1 MASTNPVIRELNGEA
16 AQRRKERQ
24 QEIISRPSTW
34 TPASAQTSGFTPAQK
49 SEMVSLEN
57 QRRQAQVDMDIDT
70 MNALDARM
78 KAIRASAGQQTFGD
92 RADENFS
99 GWVKGTAAAYS
110 KAAEDALNF
119 VKHLNTVNSN
129 EYKAA
134 RQEEQNAAHYQEML
148 DRGTWDN
155 GKPLTDADRAQ
166 LTTLIQRSGGKV
178 KAASDYLDKVNAPVA
193 SAAEKVGGFGDRMTQ
208 ESVTH
213 NEAAR
218 TGATALEK
226 ILLDTGNVAG
236 DVVSDFALNAMAP
249 GLGTAARVTR
259 MYGSGSRAAEEKG
272 LGGLGQFGYG
282 ATKAAI
288 GEATNRMFS
297 GNPIL
302 EKATGKGAL
311 DDILLPN
318 LGRTVPGAML
328 KSGLG
333 EAVEETAENLAD
345 IPIQKIFFG
354 DKADKVSAKDIGYDA
369 LIAAIIGGI
378 TGISGKKSVDTRD
391 GEGNTLIS
399 RNTLA
404 GDIPV
409 DAEGN
414 SMPTPENAV
423 QGVSDA
429 NNGMPRTEA
438 KPVTLEDI
446 LFGGKRVGMDKLTDA
461 QAQQADAGNMA
472 GTVGMDADNKLFQ
485 VDPAQHIDQ
494 RGAAQIADR
503 SVNAFQYD
511 HPQLHAYYKGA
522 AEAML
527 TELNG
532 AVKGGET
539 QTATGEY
546 GQTYSWRNKRSASPR
561 VASLLDGGMAY
572 ADIETALDAII
583 HDKGQ
588 ENYANAKRVE
598 MVLDDMLTNG
608 YNDGTQ
614 FVPANQQ
621 YIAAKNAIAGSQADS
636 RGHGLDDIDA
646 DTVSSPA
653 STAADTMWMHRG
665 NRDNPGWGETYA
677 TAQEAFNDALAVID
691 KNLYD
696 IFENAVTEEADF
708 VNVEANNRIVSI
720 MTSAGE
726 AVRHYDVSPAA
737 AATVVRNAYW
747 NNAMDSIIDI
757 RGDLT
762 YEAVEQMK
770 AIDNSRTAAYDD
782 LNTAGTRRI
791 LPESQLR
798 NINIFVSNILSK
810 ARSSGVAPAE
820 VRAFYN
826 ATENMSIS
834 SLTGEDVKVICDN
847 LKPIVSK
854 LDNTDMYNGYLNR
867 MMSYAA
873 ESNDGL
879 GNANAGTVN
888 TAFDDMQARSDSF
901 HPVNQNS
908 EQRIMNDQQR
918 APSEVPT
925 VNPDTGRNIGKTVS
939 TILNSPLTSHEMAT
953 QIESAVADGQFDYIP
968 VTDKDAHLR
977 AQQDLSNRGLQTV
990 ADSFIAKVE
999 LGQRITKND
1008 TASAIAAYNQAV
1020 ADGNHALAFD
1030 LMTAIADAAHDSA
1043 QVVQSMN
1050 LLNRL
1055 TPEGRL
1061 LTLRKYVDKL
1071 NRKQSSKPG
1080 RQAANTNATQ
1090 EQVDAARTNYVEQAT
1105 GFRISD
1111 ELAANYLMAETDAE
1125 RAAAWDAITT
1135 DIANQLPS
1143 TFREK
1148 ANFWRYTSM
1157 LLNPTTHVR
1166 NFLGNTI
1173 QAGARTIK
1181 NGVGAVIERAVVKD
1195 QSQRTK
1201 AIVAGKEGKDLRAF
1215 AKSQYEAD
1223 QTAAMGAGKYSDA
1236 SAAGIS
1242 REIQEKRNVFT
1253 AKMQGRAAETI
1264 SNIVPQA
1271 VHTAADAAGKAVQ
1284 AVGDFNT
1291 RLLDAEDVL
1300 FNKSAYVDSFAQALQ
1315 AKGVTAAE
1323 AAGGAKADLVAQA
1336 RSYAIEEAQKATYRN
1351 TTALSELLSN
1361 AGRYEGNNPI
1371 AKALSVGYDA
1381 FMPFRRTPANIL
1393 ATGIDY
1399 SPFGIAKAITYDAYQ
1414 VKAGNMRAADMVDH
1428 LSAGL
1433 TGSGILALGAYL
1445 AAEGLLRVRT
1455 GDDEKEQKYNEDR
1468 GMQEYSI
1475 QIGDT
1480 SYTLDWAVPAAM
1492 PLFAGAAIMES
1503 VQNGGSGFDAVMD
1516 AMGGISEVVLETS
1529 MLSSLNDLIS
1539 NWSYADSKALY
1550 LLDRTATSYLGQY
1563 VPTVGSKIASAMD
1576 DTVRKSYVEKGTGQL
1591 SSDVNYFMQS
1601 MEKKIPGARQ
1611 NLQPKVDLWG
1621 NEVSNG
1627 EITDRL
1633 IQSFVSPGYAKSMD
1647 TGKLDT
1653 EIRRLAE
1660 ATGSSAVYPS
1670 EVEKSFKVGGET
1682 KNLTAEEYTKYA
1694 KTVGKTRKDVVS
1706 SLIGSAAYKKLSDE
1720 DKAKAVSYAYEY
1732 ATVKGKQAVSSYK
1745 PSDSSFAKGAMNS
1758 VLPVESY
1765 ILYKI
1770 TADKDGNG
1778 RVSAIESA
1786 NALQGMSGLTDKQR
1800 WQEWARLND
1809 GQDKAD
1815 KASAAGLTV
1824 GEYASIKGKA
1834 DANGNGTV
1842 TKGEA
1847 MQALAG
1853 QKNRADLWDII
1864 CTTNAKNPYR

>member
-1 MASTNPVIRELNGEA
+1 MDDFLEKLKKDRDAVKAKEA
-16 AQRRKERQ
+16 AEYDAKIKQRNETAAAKK
-24 QEIISRPSTW
+24 
-34 TPASAQTSGFTPAQK
+34 QTGQSGFTPAQK

-78 KAIRASAGQQTFGD
+78 KAIRASAGQQTFAD
-92 RADENFS
+92 RADENMS

-134 RQEEQNAAHYQEML
+134 RQAEQNAAHYQEML

-178 KAASDYLDKVNAPVA
+178 KAASDYLDKVNAPLA
-193 SAAEKVGGFGDRMTQ
+193 SAAEKVGGFGDRMGQ
-208 ESVTH
+208 ESGTH

-226 ILLDTGNVAG
+226 ILLDTGNAAADVA
-236 DVVSDFALNAMAP
+236 SDMAGNLIMP
-249 GLGTAARVTR
+249 GLGTAGRVTR
-259 MYGSGSRAAEEKG
+259 LYGSGSRAAEEKG

-282 ATKAAI
+282 ATKAAL
-288 GEATNRMFS
+288 GEATNRLFS

-311 DDILLPN
+311 DDLLFPN

-345 IPIQKIFFG
+345 IPIQKAFFG
-354 DKADKVSAKDIGYDA
+354 DKADQVSAKDIGYDA

-378 TGISGKKSVDTRD
+378 TGISGKKSADTRD

-399 RNTLA
+399 RNTPA
-404 GDIPV
+404 GDMPV

-414 SMPTPENAV
+414 SMGAAENAV

-429 NNGMPRTEA
+429 NSGMTRTEA
-438 KPVTLEDI
+438 KPVTLEEI

-472 GTVGMDADNKLFQ
+472 GTVGMDADSRLFQ
-485 VDPAQHIDQ
+485 IDPAQHIDQ
-494 RGAAQIADR
+494 RGAEQIADR

-522 AEAML
+522 AESML

-546 GQTYSWRNKRSASPR
+546 GQTYSWRNKRNVSPR
-561 VASLLDGGMAY
+561 VASLLDGGMTY

-621 YIAAKNAIAGSQADS
+621 YIAAKDAIAGSQADS

-646 DTVSSPA
+646 D
-653 STAADTMWMHRG
+653 MG
-665 NRDNPGWGETYA
+665 GE
-677 TAQEAFNDALAVID
+677 
-691 KNLYD
+691 
-696 IFENAVTEEADF
+696 
-708 VNVEANNRIVSI
+708 
-720 MTSAGE
+720 
-726 AVRHYDVSPAA
+726 H
-737 AATVVRNAYW
+737 
-747 NNAMDSIIDI
+747 
-757 RGDLT
+757 
-762 YEAVEQMK
+762 
-770 AIDNSRTAAYDD
+770 
-782 LNTAGTRRI
+782 
-791 LPESQLR
+791 
-798 NINIFVSNILSK
+798 
-810 ARSSGVAPAE
+810 APAPAY
-820 VRAFYN
+820 V
-826 ATENMSIS
+826 
-834 SLTGEDVKVICDN
+834 
-847 LKPIVSK
+847 
-854 LDNTDMYNGYLNR
+854 
-867 MMSYAA
+867 
-873 ESNDGL
+873 SNDGL

-888 TAFDDMQARSDSF
+888 TAFDDMQARSDTF
-901 HPVNQNS
+901 HTVNPNS

-925 VNPDTGRNIGKTVS
+925 VNPDTGKNIEKTVS
-939 TILNSPLTSHEMAT
+939 TILNSPLTSPEMAT
-953 QIESAVADGQFDYIP
+953 QIESSVADGRFDYIP
-968 VTDKDAHLR
+968 VTDRDANLR

-1050 LLNRL
+1050 LMNRL

-1071 NRKQSSKPG
+1071 NRK
-1080 RQAANTNATQ
+1080 AAEKSANGKGWKSPTQ

-1135 DIANQLPS
+1135 DIASQIPG

-1166 NFLGNTI
+1166 NFMGNAI

-1181 NGVGAVIERAVVKD
+1181 NGVGAVIERAAVKD
-1195 QSQRTK
+1195 ASQRTK
-1201 AIVAGKEGKDLRAF
+1201 SVVLGKEGKALRDF

-1223 QTAAMGAGKYSDA
+1223 KSAAMGAGKYSDA
-1236 SAAGIS
+1236 SAAGIN
-1242 REIQEKRNVFT
+1242 REIQDKRKAF
-1253 AKMQGRAAETI
+1253 QG
-1264 SNIVPQA
+1264 SNPLS
-1271 VHTAADAAGKAVQ
+1271 KAVQ

-1291 RLLDAEDVL
+1291 RLLDLGDVI
-1300 FNKSAYVDSFAQALQ
+1300 FNKSAYVDSFAQALK

-1336 RSYAIEEAQKATYRN
+1336 RAYAIEEAQKATYRN
-1351 TTALSELLSN
+1351 TTALSEALSKM
-1361 AGRYEGNNPI
+1361 GRYEGDN
-1371 AKALSVGYDA
+1371 AFLKAMSVAADA

-1393 ATGIDY
+1393 TTGMDY
-1399 SPFGIAKAITYDAYQ
+1399 SPIGIAKALKEGLVDVQ
-1414 VKAGNMRAADMVDH
+1414 NGNCTAADVVDS

-1433 TGSGILALGAYL
+1433 TGTGILALGAYL
-1445 AAEGLLRVRT
+1445 AAEGLLKVRT
-1455 GDDEKEQKYNEDR
+1455 GDDDREKDYNQDR
-1468 GMQEYSI
+1468 GMQDYSL
-1475 QIGDT
+1475 QIGDK

-1503 VQNGGSGFDAVMD
+1503 AGDGGSSFDAVMD
-1516 AMGGISEVVLETS
+1516 AIGGISEVVLETS

-1539 NWSYADSKALY
+1539 NWSYADNKALY
-1550 LLDRTATSYLGQY
+1550 LIDRTATSYAGQY
-1563 VPTVGSKIASAMD
+1563 VPTVGGKIASAMD
-1576 DTVRKSYVEKGTGQL
+1576 RTVRKSYVENGTGQL
-1591 SSDVNYFMQS
+1591 ASDLGYFAQS
-1601 MEKKIPGARQ
+1601 MEKKIPGARET
-1611 NLQPKVDLWG
+1611 LQPKVDLWG

-1627 EITDRL
+1627 EVGDRL
-1633 IQSFVSPGYAKSMD
+1633 LQSFLSPGYFKTVD
-1647 TGKLDT
+1647 TGDIDKEL
-1653 EIRRLAE
+1653 RRLAE
-1660 ATGSSAVYPS
+1660 ATGSSAVYPA

-1694 KTVGKTRKDVVS
+1694 KAVGQARYQAVS
-1706 SLIGSAAYKKLSDE
+1706 ALTGNSGYKKLTDE
-1720 DKAKAVSYAYEY
+1720 EKAKAVAYAYEY
-1732 ATVKGKQAVSSYK
+1732 ATVKGKQAVSSYN
-1745 PSDSSFAKGAMNS
+1745 PSDTSFSKGAMNS
-1758 VLPVESY
+1758 VLPIDSY

-1778 RVSAIESA
+1778 SVSGTESA
-1786 NALQGMSGLTDKQR
+1786 KALQSMSGLTDKQR

-1809 GQDKAD
+1809 AKDKAD

-1824 GEYASIKGKA
+1824 GEYASMKEKA
-1834 DANGNGTV
+1834 DANGDGHV
-1842 TKGEA
+1842 TKEEA
-1847 MQALAG
+1847 MKALG
-1853 QKNRADLWDII
+1853 SVKNRVDLWDII
-1864 CTTNAKNPYR
+1864 CTTNAKNPYK

>member
-1 MASTNPVIRELNGEA
+1 MDDFLEKLKKDRDAVKAKEA
-16 AQRRKERQ
+16 AEYDAKIKQRNE
-24 QEIISRPSTW
+24 TA
-34 TPASAQTSGFTPAQK
+34 ASKKQTGQSGFTHAQK

-110 KAAEDALNF
+110 KTAEDALNF

-134 RQEEQNAAHYQEML
+134 RQAEQNAAHYQEML

-193 SAAEKVGGFGDRMTQ
+193 SSAKKVGGFGDRMAQ
-208 ESVTH
+208 ESGTH

-226 ILLDTGNVAG
+226 ILLDTGNVAA
-236 DVVSDFALNAMAP
+236 DVASDMAGNLLMP
-249 GLGTAARVTR
+249 GLGTAGRVTR
-259 MYGSGSRAAEEKG
+259 LYGSGSRAAEEKG

-282 ATKAAI
+282 ATKAAL

-302 EKATGKGAL
+302 EKATGNGAL
-311 DDILLPN
+311 DDILFPN
-318 LGRTVPGAML
+318 LGRTIPGAMV

-345 IPIQKIFFG
+345 IPIQKVFFG
-354 DKADKVSAKDIGYDA
+354 DKADQVSAKDIGYDA
-369 LIAAIIGGI
+369 LIAAIIGGL
-378 TGISGKKSVDTRD
+378 TGISGKKNTDTRD
-391 GEGNTLIS
+391 GEGSPRISQNTP
-399 RNTLA
+399 A
-404 GDIPV
+404 GDMPV

-414 SMPTPENAV
+414 SMGAAENAV
-423 QGVSDA
+423 HGVSDA
-429 NNGMPRTEA
+429 SNGMTRTEA
-438 KPVTLEDI
+438 KPVTLEEI
-446 LFGGKRVGMDKLTDA
+446 LFGGKRVAQSTLTPEQFDA
-461 QAQQADAGNMA
+461 AVAANEQ
-472 GTVGMDADNKLFQ
+472 GTVGMDADHKVYQ
-485 VDPAQHIDQ
+485 VDPAQHID
-494 RGAAQIADR
+494 RRTADSVADR
-503 SVNAFQYD
+503 SVNAFQFD
-511 HPQLHAYYKGA
+511 HPELHSYYQQA
-522 AEAML
+522 AEALIADADLSLQFPMNRSYERTMQGNKVNQSVQASAHL
-527 TELNG
+527 RQ
-532 AVKGGET
+532 AMDET
-539 QTATGEY
+539 GLSRAE
-546 GQTYSWRNKRSASPR
+546 
-561 VASLLDGGMAY
+561 
-572 ADIETALDAII
+572 IIDAAQRIV
-583 HDKGQ
+583 HDQGQ
-588 ENYANAKRVE
+588 ENVKAAKQVE
-598 MVLDDMLTNG
+598 IILDSMLTNG
-608 YNDGTQ
+608 WSTMMGDTVGPNR
-614 FVPANQQ
+614 A
-621 YIAAKNAIAGSQADS
+621 YIDAKNAIAGSQ
-636 RGHGLDDIDA
+636 
-646 DTVSSPA
+646 PA
-653 STAADTMWMHRG
+653 VQ
-665 NRDNPGWGETYA
+665 GE
-677 TAQEAFNDALAVID
+677 ELP
-691 KNLYD
+691 
-696 IFENAVTEEADF
+696 
-708 VNVEANNRIVSI
+708 
-720 MTSAGE
+720 M
-726 AVRHYDVSPAA
+726 
-737 AATVVRNAYW
+737 
-747 NNAMDSIIDI
+747 MD
-757 RGDLT
+757 
-762 YEAVEQMK
+762 
-770 AIDNSRTAAYDD
+770 
-782 LNTAGTRRI
+782 
-791 LPESQLR
+791 
-798 NINIFVSNILSK
+798 
-810 ARSSGVAPAE
+810 
-820 VRAFYN
+820 
-826 ATENMSIS
+826 
-834 SLTGEDVKVICDN
+834 
-847 LKPIVSK
+847 
-854 LDNTDMYNGYLNR
+854 
-867 MMSYAA
+867 
-873 ESNDGL
+873 DGL

-888 TAFDDMQARSDSF
+888 TAFDEMQAKSDSF
-901 HPVNQNS
+901 HPVNPNS

-925 VNPDTGRNIGKTVS
+925 VNPDTGKNIGKTVS
-939 TILNSPLTSHEMAT
+939 TILNSPLTSPEMAT

-968 VTDKDAHLR
+968 VTDKDANLM

-1050 LLNRL
+1050 LMNRL

-1071 NRKQSSKPG
+1071 NRK
-1080 RQAANTNATQ
+1080 AAEKSVNGKGWKSPTQ
-1090 EQVDAARTNYVEQAT
+1090 DQVDAARTNYVEQAT

-1135 DIANQLPS
+1135 DIANQIPG

-1166 NFLGNTI
+1166 NFMGNAI

-1195 QSQRTK
+1195 ASQRTK
-1201 AIVAGKEGKDLRAF
+1201 SVVLGKEGKALRDF

-1223 QTAAMGAGKYSDA
+1223 ETAAMGAGKYSDA
-1236 SAAGIS
+1236 SAAGIN
-1242 REIQEKRNVFT
+1242 REIQEKRKAF
-1253 AKMQGRAAETI
+1253 QG
-1264 SNIVPQA
+1264 SNPLS
-1271 VHTAADAAGKAVQ
+1271 KAVQ
-1284 AVGDFNT
+1284 SVGDFNT
-1291 RLLDAEDVL
+1291 RLLDLGDVI
-1300 FNKSAYVDSFAQALQ
+1300 FNKSAYVDSFAQALK
-1315 AKGVTAAE
+1315 AKGVTAEE
-1323 AAGGAKADLVAQA
+1323 AASGAKADLVAQA
-1336 RSYAIEEAQKATYRN
+1336 RAYAIEEAQRATYRN
-1351 TTALSELLSN
+1351 TTALSEFLSKI
-1361 AGRYEGNNPI
+1361 GRYNENGSI
-1371 AKALSVGYDA
+1371 VDKVASIFVDA
-1381 FMPFRRTPANIL
+1381 NFPFRRTPSNVL
-1393 ATGIDY
+1393 TTGIDY
-1399 SPFGIAKAITYDAYQ
+1399 SPVGLAKAITYDAYQ
-1414 VKAGNMRAADMVDH
+1414 VKAGNMSAADMVDN

-1455 GDDEKEQKYNEDR
+1455 GDDDKEKAYNKDR
-1468 GMQEYSI
+1468 GMQDYSL

-1492 PLFAGAAIMES
+1492 PLFAGAAIMEA
-1503 VQNGGSGFDAVMD
+1503 VQEGGNGFSAVAD
-1516 AMGGISEVVLETS
+1516 AMGGIGQVVLETS
-1529 MLSSLNDLIS
+1529 MLSSLNDFIS
-1539 NWSYADSKALY
+1539 NISYADDKFLY
-1550 LLDRTATSYLGQY
+1550 TIDSTVSSYASQY
-1563 VPTVGSKIASAMD
+1563 VPTIGGKIASAMD

-1591 SSDVNYFMQS
+1591 SSDANYFLQS
-1601 MEKKIPGARQ
+1601 MEKKIPGARE

-1627 EITDRL
+1627 KVGDRL
-1633 IQSFVSPGYAKSMD
+1633 LQSFLSPGYFKTVD
-1647 TGKLDT
+1647 TGDLDK
-1653 EIRRLAE
+1653 ELRRLAE

-1758 VLPVESY
+1758 VLPIDSY

-1778 RVSAIESA
+1778 SVSGTESA
-1786 NALQGMSGLTDKQR
+1786 KALQAMSGLTDKQR

-1809 GQDKAD
+1809 AKDKAD

-1824 GEYASIKGKA
+1824 GEYASMKEKA
-1834 DANGNGTV
+1834 DANGNGRV
-1842 TKGEA
+1842 TKEEA
-1847 MQALAG
+1847 MKALSSV
-1853 QKNRADLWDII
+1853 KNRVDLWDII
-1864 CTTNAKNPYR
+1864 CTTSAKNPYK

>member
-1 MASTNPVIRELNGEA
+1 MDDFLEKLKKDRDAVKAKEA
-16 AQRRKERQ
+16 AEYDAKIKQRNETAAAKK
-24 QEIISRPSTW
+24 
-34 TPASAQTSGFTPAQK
+34 QTGQSGFTPAQK

-78 KAIRASAGQQTFGD
+78 KAIRASAGQQTFAD
-92 RADENFS
+92 RADENMS

-134 RQEEQNAAHYQEML
+134 RQAEQNAAHYQEML

-155 GKPLTDADRAQ
+155 GKPLTDVDRAQ

-178 KAASDYLDKVNAPVA
+178 KAASDYLDKVNAPLA
-193 SAAEKVGGFGDRMTQ
+193 SAAEKVGGFGDRMGQ
-208 ESVTH
+208 ESGTH

-226 ILLDTGNVAG
+226 ILLDTGNAAADVA
-236 DVVSDFALNAMAP
+236 SDMAGNLLLP
-249 GLGTAARVTR
+249 GLGTAGRVTR
-259 MYGSGSRAAEEKG
+259 LYGSGSRAAEEKG

-282 ATKAAI
+282 ATKAAL

-311 DDILLPN
+311 DDFLFPN
-318 LGRTVPGAML
+318 LGRTIPGAML

-354 DKADKVSAKDIGYDA
+354 DKADQVSAKDIGYDA
-369 LIAAIIGGI
+369 LIAAIIGSI
-378 TGISGKKSVDTRD
+378 TGISGKKSADTRD
-391 GEGNTLIS
+391 GEGSPRISQNTP
-399 RNTLA
+399 A
-404 GDIPV
+404 GDMPV

-414 SMPTPENAV
+414 SMGAAENAA

-429 NNGMPRTEA
+429 NSGMTRTEA
-438 KPVTLEDI
+438 KPVTLEEI

-472 GTVGMDADNKLFQ
+472 GTVGMDADSRLFQ
-485 VDPAQHIDQ
+485 IDPAQHIDQ
-494 RGAAQIADR
+494 RGAEQIADR

-522 AEAML
+522 AESML

-561 VASLLDGGMAY
+561 VSSLLDGGMTY
-572 ADIETALDAII
+572 SDIETALDAII

-621 YIAAKNAIAGSQADS
+621 YIAAKDAIAGSQADS
-636 RGHGLDDIDA
+636 RGHGLDDIP
-646 DTVSSPA
+646 V
-653 STAADTMWMHRG
+653 G
-665 NRDNPGWGETYA
+665 
-677 TAQEAFNDALAVID
+677 
-691 KNLYD
+691 
-696 IFENAVTEEADF
+696 
-708 VNVEANNRIVSI
+708 
-720 MTSAGE
+720 
-726 AVRHYDVSPAA
+726 
-737 AATVVRNAYW
+737 
-747 NNAMDSIIDI
+747 
-757 RGDLT
+757 
-762 YEAVEQMK
+762 
-770 AIDNSRTAAYDD
+770 
-782 LNTAGTRRI
+782 
-791 LPESQLR
+791 
-798 NINIFVSNILSK
+798 
-810 ARSSGVAPAE
+810 
-820 VRAFYN
+820 
-826 ATENMSIS
+826 
-834 SLTGEDVKVICDN
+834 
-847 LKPIVSK
+847 
-854 LDNTDMYNGYLNR
+854 
-867 MMSYAA
+867 
-873 ESNDGL
+873 DGL

-888 TAFDDMQARSDSF
+888 TAFDDMQANSDTF
-901 HPVNQNS
+901 HPVNTNS
-908 EQRIMNDQQR
+908 AQRIMNDQQR

-925 VNPDTGRNIGKTVS
+925 VNPDTGKSIGKTVS
-939 TILNSPLTSHEMAT
+939 TILNSPLTSPEMAT

-968 VTDKDAHLR
+968 VTDRGANLR
-977 AQQDLSNRGLQTV
+977 AQQDLSNRGLQSV
-990 ADSFIAKVE
+990 ADSFIAKVD
-999 LGQRITKND
+999 LGQRVTKND

-1071 NRKQSSKPG
+1071 NRQQNSKSG
-1080 RQAANTNATQ
+1080 RQTATANTTQ

-1135 DIANQLPS
+1135 DIANQIPG

-1166 NFLGNTI
+1166 NFMGNAI

-1195 QSQRTK
+1195 ASQRTK
-1201 AIVAGKEGKDLRAF
+1201 SVVLGKEGKALRDF
-1215 AKSQYEAD
+1215 AKSQYETD
-1223 QTAAMGAGKYSDA
+1223 KSAAMGAGKYSDA
-1236 SAAGIS
+1236 SAAGIN
-1242 REIQEKRNVFT
+1242 REIQDKRKAF
-1253 AKMQGRAAETI
+1253 QG
-1264 SNIVPQA
+1264 SNPLS
-1271 VHTAADAAGKAVQ
+1271 KAVQ

-1291 RLLDAEDVL
+1291 RLLDLGDVI
-1300 FNKSAYVDSFAQALQ
+1300 FNKSAYVDSFAQALK

-1323 AAGGAKADLVAQA
+1323 AAGGAKSDLVAQA
-1336 RSYAIEEAQKATYRN
+1336 RAYAIEEAQKATYRN
-1351 TTALSELLSN
+1351 TTALSEALSKM
-1361 AGRYEGNNPI
+1361 GRYEGDN
-1371 AKALSVGYDA
+1371 AFLKAMSVAADA

-1393 ATGIDY
+1393 TTGIDY
-1399 SPFGIAKAITYDAYQ
+1399 SPVGLTKAITYDAYQ
-1414 VKAGNMRAADMVDH
+1414 VKAGNMSAADMVDH

-1433 TGSGILALGAYL
+1433 TGTGILALGAYL
-1445 AAEGLLRVRT
+1445 AAEGLLKVRT
-1455 GDDEKEQKYNEDR
+1455 GDDDQEKEYNQDR
-1468 GMQEYSI
+1468 GMQDYSL
-1475 QIGDT
+1475 QIGDK

-1503 VQNGGSGFDAVMD
+1503 AGDGGSSFDAVMD
-1516 AMGGISEVVLETS
+1516 AIGGISEVVLETS

-1539 NWSYADSKALY
+1539 NWSYADNKALY
-1550 LLDRTATSYLGQY
+1550 LIDRTATSYAGQY
-1563 VPTVGSKIASAMD
+1563 VPTVGGKIASAMD
-1576 DTVRKSYVEKGTGQL
+1576 GTVRKSYVEKGTGQL
-1591 SSDVNYFMQS
+1591 ASDLGYFAQS
-1601 MEKKIPGARQ
+1601 MEKKIPGARET
-1611 NLQPKVDLWG
+1611 LQPKVDLWG

-1627 EITDRL
+1627 EVGDRL
-1633 IQSFVSPGYAKSMD
+1633 LQSFLSPGYFKTVD
-1647 TGKLDT
+1647 TGDIDKEL
-1653 EIRRLAE
+1653 RRLAE
-1660 ATGSSAVYPS
+1660 ATGSSAVYPA

-1682 KNLTAEEYTKYA
+1682 KDLTAEEYTKYA
-1694 KTVGKTRKDVVS
+1694 KAVGQARYQAVS
-1706 SLIGSAAYKKLSDE
+1706 ALTGNSGYKKLTDE
-1720 DKAKAVSYAYEY
+1720 EKAKAVAYAYEY
-1732 ATVKGKQAVSSYK
+1732 ATVKGKQAVSSYN
-1745 PSDSSFAKGAMNS
+1745 PGDSSFAKGAMNS
-1758 VLPVESY
+1758 VLPIDSY

-1778 RVSAIESA
+1778 SVSGTESA
-1786 NALQGMSGLTDKQR
+1786 KALQSMSGLTDKQR

-1809 GQDKAD
+1809 AKDKAD
-1815 KASAAGLTV
+1815 KASTAGLTV
-1824 GEYASIKGKA
+1824 GEYASMKEKA
-1834 DANGNGTV
+1834 DANGDGRV
-1842 TKGEA
+1842 TKEEA
-1847 MQALAG
+1847 MKALG
-1853 QKNRADLWDII
+1853 SVKNRVDLWDII
-1864 CTTNAKNPYR
+1864 CTTSAKNPYK

>member
-1 MASTNPVIRELNGEA
+1 MDDFLEKLKKDRDAVKAKEA
-16 AQRRKERQ
+16 AEYDAKIKQRNE
-24 QEIISRPSTW
+24 TA
-34 TPASAQTSGFTPAQK
+34 ASKKQTGQSGFTHAQK

-110 KAAEDALNF
+110 KTAEDALNF

-134 RQEEQNAAHYQEML
+134 RQAEQNAAHYQEML

-193 SAAEKVGGFGDRMTQ
+193 SSAKKVGGFGDRMAQ
-208 ESVTH
+208 ESGTH

-226 ILLDTGNVAG
+226 ILLDTGNVAA
-236 DVVSDFALNAMAP
+236 DVASDMAGNLLMP
-249 GLGTAARVTR
+249 GLGTAGRVTR
-259 MYGSGSRAAEEKG
+259 LYGSGSRAAEEKG

-282 ATKAAI
+282 ATKAAL

-302 EKATGKGAL
+302 EKATGNGAL
-311 DDILLPN
+311 DDILFPN
-318 LGRTVPGAML
+318 LGRTIPGAMV

-345 IPIQKIFFG
+345 IPIQKVFFG
-354 DKADKVSAKDIGYDA
+354 DKADQVSAKDIGYDA
-369 LIAAIIGGI
+369 LIAAIIGGL
-378 TGISGKKSVDTRD
+378 TGISGKKNTDTRD
-391 GEGNTLIS
+391 GEGSPRISQNTP
-399 RNTLA
+399 A
-404 GDIPV
+404 GDMPV

-414 SMPTPENAV
+414 SMGAAENAV
-423 QGVSDA
+423 HGVSDA
-429 NNGMPRTEA
+429 SNGMTRTEA
-438 KPVTLEDI
+438 KPVTLEEI
-446 LFGGKRVGMDKLTDA
+446 LFGGKRVAQSTLTPEQFDA
-461 QAQQADAGNMA
+461 AVAANEQ
-472 GTVGMDADNKLFQ
+472 GTVGMDADHKVYQ
-485 VDPAQHIDQ
+485 VDPAQHID
-494 RGAAQIADR
+494 RRTADSVADR
-503 SVNAFQYD
+503 SVNAFQFD
-511 HPQLHAYYKGA
+511 HPELHSYYQQA
-522 AEAML
+522 AEALIADADLSLQFPMNRSYERTMQGNKVNQSVQASAHL
-527 TELNG
+527 RQ
-532 AVKGGET
+532 AMDET
-539 QTATGEY
+539 GLSRAE
-546 GQTYSWRNKRSASPR
+546 
-561 VASLLDGGMAY
+561 
-572 ADIETALDAII
+572 IIDAAQRIV
-583 HDKGQ
+583 HDQGQ
-588 ENYANAKRVE
+588 ENVKAAKQVE
-598 MVLDDMLTNG
+598 IILDSMLTNG
-608 YNDGTQ
+608 WSTMMGDTVGPNR
-614 FVPANQQ
+614 A
-621 YIAAKNAIAGSQADS
+621 YIDAKNAIAGSQ
-636 RGHGLDDIDA
+636 
-646 DTVSSPA
+646 PA
-653 STAADTMWMHRG
+653 VQ
-665 NRDNPGWGETYA
+665 GE
-677 TAQEAFNDALAVID
+677 ELP
-691 KNLYD
+691 
-696 IFENAVTEEADF
+696 
-708 VNVEANNRIVSI
+708 
-720 MTSAGE
+720 M
-726 AVRHYDVSPAA
+726 
-737 AATVVRNAYW
+737 
-747 NNAMDSIIDI
+747 MD
-757 RGDLT
+757 
-762 YEAVEQMK
+762 
-770 AIDNSRTAAYDD
+770 
-782 LNTAGTRRI
+782 
-791 LPESQLR
+791 
-798 NINIFVSNILSK
+798 
-810 ARSSGVAPAE
+810 
-820 VRAFYN
+820 
-826 ATENMSIS
+826 
-834 SLTGEDVKVICDN
+834 
-847 LKPIVSK
+847 
-854 LDNTDMYNGYLNR
+854 
-867 MMSYAA
+867 
-873 ESNDGL
+873 DGL

-888 TAFDDMQARSDSF
+888 TAFDEMQAKSDSF
-901 HPVNQNS
+901 HPVNPNS

-925 VNPDTGRNIGKTVS
+925 VNPDTGKNIGKTVS
-939 TILNSPLTSHEMAT
+939 TILNSPLTSPEMAT

-968 VTDKDAHLR
+968 VTDKDANLM

-1050 LLNRL
+1050 LMNRL

-1071 NRKQSSKPG
+1071 NRQQNSKPG
-1080 RQAANTNATQ
+1080 RQAATANATQ

-1166 NFLGNTI
+1166 NFMGNAI

-1181 NGVGAVIERAVVKD
+1181 NGVGAVIERAAVKD
-1195 QSQRTK
+1195 ASQRTK
-1201 AIVAGKEGKDLRAF
+1201 SVVLGKEGKALRDF
-1215 AKSQYEAD
+1215 AKTQYDAD
-1223 QTAAMGAGKYSDA
+1223 KSAAMGAGKYSDA

-1253 AKMQGRAAETI
+1253 AKMQGRVAEKI
-1264 SNIVPQA
+1264 SNIVPQT

-1284 AVGDFNT
+1284 WLGDKNAEW
-1291 RLLDAEDVL
+1291 LDRGDIL
-1300 FNKSAYVDSFAQALQ
+1300 FNKSAYVDSFAQALK

-1336 RSYAIEEAQKATYRN
+1336 RAYAIEEAQKATYRN
-1351 TTALSELLSN
+1351 TTALSEYLSKK
-1361 AGRYEGNNPI
+1361 GRYDEAGSI
-1371 AKALSVGYDA
+1371 VDKGAAIVVDA
-1381 FMPFRRTPANIL
+1381 FFPFRRTPSNVL
-1393 ATGIDY
+1393 TTGIDY
-1399 SPFGIAKAITYDAYQ
+1399 SPVGLTKAITYDAYQ
-1414 VKAGNMRAADMVDH
+1414 VKAGNMSAADMVDH

-1445 AAEGLLRVRT
+1445 AAEGLLKVRT
-1455 GDDEKEQKYNEDR
+1455 GDDDREKDYNKDR
-1468 GMQEYSI
+1468 GMQDYSL
-1475 QIGDT
+1475 QIGDK

-1492 PLFAGAAIMES
+1492 PLFAGAAIMEA
-1503 VQNGGSGFDAVMD
+1503 VQEGGNGFSAVAD
-1516 AMGGISEVVLETS
+1516 AMGGIGQVVLETS
-1529 MLSSLNDLIS
+1529 MLSSLNDFIS
-1539 NWSYADSKALY
+1539 NISYADDKFLY
-1550 LLDRTATSYLGQY
+1550 TIDSTISSYTSQY
-1563 VPTVGSKIASAMD
+1563 VPTVGGKIASAMD
-1576 DTVRKSYVEKGTGQL
+1576 GTVRKSYVEKGTGQL
-1591 SSDVNYFMQS
+1591 ASDLGYFAQS
-1601 MEKKIPGARQ
+1601 MEKKIPGARE

-1627 EITDRL
+1627 KVGDRL
-1633 IQSFVSPGYAKSMD
+1633 LQSFLSPGYFKTVD
-1647 TGKLDT
+1647 TGDLDK
-1653 EIRRLAE
+1653 ELRRLAE
-1660 ATGSSAVYPS
+1660 ATGSSAVYPA

-1694 KTVGKTRKDVVS
+1694 KAVGQARYQAVS
-1706 SLIGSAAYKKLSDE
+1706 ALTGNSGYKKLTDE
-1720 DKAKAVSYAYEY
+1720 EKAKAVAYAYEY
-1732 ATVKGKQAVSSYK
+1732 ATVKGKQSVSSYK
-1745 PSDSSFAKGAMNS
+1745 PGDSSFAKGAMNS
-1758 VLPVESY
+1758 VLPIDSY

-1778 RVSAIESA
+1778 SVSGTESA
-1786 NALQGMSGLTDKQR
+1786 KALQSMSGLTDQQR

-1809 GQDKAD
+1809 AKDKAD

-1824 GEYASIKGKA
+1824 GEYASMKEKA
-1834 DANGNGTV
+1834 DANGNGRV
-1842 TKGEA
+1842 TKEEA
-1847 MQALAG
+1847 MKALSSV
-1853 QKNRADLWDII
+1853 KNRVDLWDII
-1864 CTTNAKNPYR
+1864 CTTSAKNPYK

>member
-1 MASTNPVIRELNGEA
+1 MDDFLEKLKKDRDAVKAKEA
-16 AQRRKERQ
+16 AEYDAKIKQRNETAAAKK
-24 QEIISRPSTW
+24 
-34 TPASAQTSGFTPAQK
+34 QTGQSGFTPAQK

-78 KAIRASAGQQTFGD
+78 KAIRASAGQQTFAD
-92 RADENFS
+92 RADENMS

-134 RQEEQNAAHYQEML
+134 RQAEQNAAHYQEML
-148 DRGTWDN
+148 DHGTWDN

-178 KAASDYLDKVNAPVA
+178 KAASDYLDKVNAPLA
-193 SAAEKVGGFGDRMTQ
+193 SAAEKVGGFGDRMGQ
-208 ESVTH
+208 ESGTH

-226 ILLDTGNVAG
+226 ILLDTGNAAADVA
-236 DVVSDFALNAMAP
+236 SDMAGNLIMP
-249 GLGTAARVTR
+249 GLGTAGRVTR
-259 MYGSGSRAAEEKG
+259 LYGSGSRAAEEKG

-282 ATKAAI
+282 ATKAAL
-288 GEATNRMFS
+288 GEATNRLFS

-311 DDILLPN
+311 DDLLFPN
-318 LGRTVPGAML
+318 LGRTVPGTML

-345 IPIQKIFFG
+345 IPIQKAFFG
-354 DKADKVSAKDIGYDA
+354 DKADQVSAKDIGYDA
-369 LIAAIIGGI
+369 LIAAIIGSI
-378 TGISGKKSVDTRD
+378 TGISGKKSADTRD
-391 GEGNTLIS
+391 GEGSPRISQNTP
-399 RNTLA
+399 A
-404 GDIPV
+404 GDMPV

-414 SMPTPENAV
+414 SMGVAENAA

-494 RGAAQIADR
+494 RGAEQIADR

-561 VASLLDGGMAY
+561 IASLLDGGMTY

-621 YIAAKNAIAGSQADS
+621 YIAAKDAIAGSQADS

-646 DTVSSPA
+646 DMGGGHAPTY
-653 STAADTMWMHRG
+653 TYADTQTATPTTLSETLWMQG
-665 NRDNPGWGETYA
+665 YGTKDKPGWGEVYG
-677 TAQEAFNDALAVID
+677 TAQEAFNDALEIID
-691 KNLYD
+691 KELADKFSKAVDESAEGVNLQ
-696 IFENAVTEEADF
+696 ENFRLINTMVHAAEL
-708 VNVEANNRIVSI
+708 
-720 MTSAGE
+720 
-726 AVRHYDVSPAA
+726 VRSYDVSPVA
-737 AATVVRNAYW
+737 AATVVSNAYR
-747 NNAMDSIIDI
+747 NNALDSLRD
-757 RGDLT
+757 RRSTLN
-762 YEAVEQMK
+762 ENALNQMR
-770 AIDNSRTAAYDD
+770 AIDNSRTA
-782 LNTAGTRRI
+782 G
-791 LPESQLR
+791 
-798 NINIFVSNILSK
+798 
-810 ARSSGVAPAE
+810 
-820 VRAFYN
+820 
-826 ATENMSIS
+826 
-834 SLTGEDVKVICDN
+834 
-847 LKPIVSK
+847 
-854 LDNTDMYNGYLNR
+854 
-867 MMSYAA
+867 
-873 ESNDGL
+873 NDGL

-888 TAFDDMQARSDSF
+888 TAFDDMQAKSDSF
-901 HPVNQNS
+901 HPVNPNS

-925 VNPDTGRNIGKTVS
+925 VNPDTGKNIEKTVS
-939 TILNSPLTSHEMAT
+939 TILNSPLTSPEMAT
-953 QIESAVADGQFDYIP
+953 QIESSVADGRFDYIP
-968 VTDKDAHLR
+968 VTDRDAHLR

-1050 LLNRL
+1050 LMNRL

-1071 NRKQSSKPG
+1071 NRQQSSKSG
-1080 RQAANTNATQ
+1080 RQTATANTTQ
-1090 EQVDAARTNYVEQAT
+1090 EQVDAARANYVEQAT

-1135 DIANQLPS
+1135 DIANQIPG

-1166 NFLGNTI
+1166 NFLGNAI

-1181 NGVGAVIERAVVKD
+1181 NGVGAVIERAAVKD
-1195 QSQRTK
+1195 ASQRTK
-1201 AIVAGKEGKDLRAF
+1201 SVVLGKEGKALRDF

-1223 QTAAMGAGKYSDA
+1223 KSAAMGAGKYSDA
-1236 SAAGIS
+1236 SAAGIN
-1242 REIQEKRNVFT
+1242 REIQDKRKAF
-1253 AKMQGRAAETI
+1253 QG
-1264 SNIVPQA
+1264 SNPLS
-1271 VHTAADAAGKAVQ
+1271 KAVQ

-1291 RLLDAEDVL
+1291 RLLDLGDVI
-1300 FNKSAYVDSFAQALQ
+1300 FNKSAYVDSFAQALK

-1336 RSYAIEEAQKATYRN
+1336 RAYAIEEAQKATYRN
-1351 TTALSELLSN
+1351 TTALSEALSKM
-1361 AGRYEGNNPI
+1361 GRYEGDN
-1371 AKALSVGYDA
+1371 AFLKAMSVAADA

-1393 ATGIDY
+1393 TTGIDY
-1399 SPFGIAKAITYDAYQ
+1399 SPVGLTKAITYDAYQ
-1414 VKAGNMRAADMVDH
+1414 VKAGNMSAADMVDH

-1433 TGSGILALGAYL
+1433 TGTGILALGAYL
-1445 AAEGLLRVRT
+1445 AAEGLLKVRT
-1455 GDDEKEQKYNEDR
+1455 GDDDQEKEYNQDR
-1468 GMQEYSI
+1468 GMQDYSL
-1475 QIGDT
+1475 QIGDK

-1503 VQNGGSGFDAVMD
+1503 AGDGGSSFDAVMD
-1516 AMGGISEVVLETS
+1516 AIGGISEVVLETS

-1539 NWSYADSKALY
+1539 NWSYADNKALY
-1550 LLDRTATSYLGQY
+1550 LIDRTATSYAGQY
-1563 VPTVGSKIASAMD
+1563 VPTVGGKIASAMD

-1591 SSDVNYFMQS
+1591 ASDLGYFAQS
-1601 MEKKIPGARQ
+1601 MEKKIPGARET
-1611 NLQPKVDLWG
+1611 LQPKVDLWG

-1627 EITDRL
+1627 EVGDRL
-1633 IQSFVSPGYAKSMD
+1633 LQSFLSPGYFKTVD
-1647 TGKLDT
+1647 TGDIDKEL
-1653 EIRRLAE
+1653 RRLAE
-1660 ATGSSAVYPS
+1660 ATGSSAVYPA

-1694 KTVGKTRKDVVS
+1694 KAVGQARYQAVS
-1706 SLIGSAAYKKLSDE
+1706 ALTGNSGYKKLTDE
-1720 DKAKAVSYAYEY
+1720 EKAKAVAYAYEY
-1732 ATVKGKQAVSSYK
+1732 ATVKGKQAVSGYK
-1745 PSDSSFAKGAMNS
+1745 PGDSSFAKGAMNS
-1758 VLPVESY
+1758 VLPIDSY

-1778 RVSAIESA
+1778 RVSGTESA
-1786 NALQGMSGLTDKQR
+1786 KALQSMSGLTDKQR

-1809 GQDKAD
+1809 AKDKAD
-1815 KASAAGLTV
+1815 KASTAGLTV
-1824 GEYASIKGKA
+1824 GEYASMKEKA
-1834 DANGNGTV
+1834 DANGDGRV
-1842 TKGEA
+1842 TKEEA
-1847 MQALAG
+1847 MKALG
-1853 QKNRADLWDII
+1853 SVKNRVDLWDII
-1864 CTTNAKNPYR
+1864 CTTSAKNPYK